1 MKVRIEHGGGYQD
14 VTLVMDAV
22 PRAGETVRIGDW
34 EGEVI
39 KVIHVALA
47 NESGRQY
54 RAETDPA
61 ALLVLSGSH
70 QVGDG

>member
-14 VTLVMDAV
+14 TTVVMDAV

>member
-1 MKVRIEHGGGYQD
+1 MMVRIEHGGGYQD
-14 VTLVMDAV
+14 TTVVMDAV